1 MKSIL
6 SFCSTLVIATLIAWS
21 FGLPTAQA
29 QVWEDSSNAE
39 VNAPPSEPQIRT
51 FQESDFQNYPWLKE
65 FTNVI
70 VVNKSN
76 SGSDR
81 QSIKL
86 YVNGTLTLISKV
98 STGREKYEAGC
109 KPGQDPKTDHC
120 SVRAY
125 WSTTPVG
132 YFDVDKLVENYFS
145 NLWKTWM
152 PYAVFFES
160 GIATHQAPAGTEGK
174 LGQRASGGCVRLHP
188 NVAPVIYKT
197 VQDAGQGL
205 VPVVSRNGEIKKT
218 PAGDSIRR
226 VGYKTLV
233 IVENVEVK

>member
-1 MKSIL
+1 MKAFLVL
-6 SFCSTLVIATLIAWS
+6 SFSLCFTTS
-21 FGLPTAQA
+21 FVQA
-29 QVWEDSSNAE
+29 QVWEDSSNTNS
-39 VNAPPSEPQIRT
+39 VAPVDPTIRNFSEA
-51 FQESDFQNYPWLKE
+51 DFQTYPWLNEYK
-65 FTNVI
+65 NVI
-70 VVNKSN
+70 VINKAN

-86 YVNGTLTLISKV
+86 YENGKLVLVSKT

-109 KPGQDPKTDHC
+109 KPGQDPKADHC

-132 YFDVDKLVENYFS
+132 YFDVDQLVENYFS

-188 NVAPVIYKT
+188 NIAPVIYKK

-205 VPVVSRNGEIKKT
+205 IPVVARNGELKKT
-218 PAGDSIRR
+218 PAGDTIRR
-226 VGYKTLV
+226 IGYKTLV

>member
-1 MKSIL
+1 MKSIFIL
-6 SFCSTLVIATLIAWS
+6 IATS
-21 FGLPTAQA
+21 FFSLSAAQA
-29 QVWEDSSNAE
+29 QVWEDNSNIE
-39 VNAPPSEPQIRT
+39 TKTAPTDPKVRH
-51 FQESDFQNYPWLKE
+51 FQESDFQHYPWLKE

-70 VVNKSN
+70 VINKAN

-81 QSIKL
+81 QTIKL
-86 YVNGTLTLISKV
+86 YVNGVLNLVSKA
-98 STGREKYEAGC
+98 STGRETYEAGC
-109 KPGQDPKTDHC
+109 KPGQDPKKDHC

-125 WSTTPVG
+125 WSTTPSG

-160 GIATHQAPAGTEGK
+160 GIATHQAPAGTENK

-188 NVAPVIYKT
+188 NVAPVIYKA

-205 VPVVSRNGEIKKT
+205 VPVIARNGDLKKT
-218 PAGDSIRR
+218 PAGDTIRKI
-226 VGYKTLV
+226 GFKTLV